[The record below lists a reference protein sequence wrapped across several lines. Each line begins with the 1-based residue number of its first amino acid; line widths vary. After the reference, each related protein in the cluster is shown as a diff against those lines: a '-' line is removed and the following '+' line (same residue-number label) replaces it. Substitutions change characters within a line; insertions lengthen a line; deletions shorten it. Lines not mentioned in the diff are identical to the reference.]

1 MRCCR
6 FGSIIYA
13 EIFPEMIIIGT
24 FNDRDGNAPV
34 GIARDGTSGGVPL
47 HAFTNGLVSTADQLF
62 TYHLYIIIL

>member
-1 MRCCR
+1 
-6 FGSIIYA
+6 
-13 EIFPEMIIIGT
+13 MIIIGT